1 VVIAIA
7 MKNPMK
13 VLLTLLLA
21 GILTVAQAQVP
32 PGSDAQSADVAAD
45 AAASADAGQVLPAE
59 DEVEAPVQ
67 AESPEEAV
75 VELDPDEDAQAS
87 GEADEVA
94 DEVAGEVAGEASGE
108 KPGEEFSDPAAGV
121 EEDATVA
128 ASAQDEFNPDEE
140 ISEDYPV
147 PLPSDI

>member
-1 VVIAIA
+1 MVIAIA

-13 VLLTLLLA
+13 VMLTLLLA

-45 AAASADAGQVLPAE
+45 AAAKANAGQVLPAE

-67 AESPEEAV
+67 AEFPEEAV

-87 GEADEVA
+87 GEAN
-94 DEVAGEVAGEASGE
+94 EVAGKASGEASGE
-108 KPGEEFSDPAAGV
+108 EPGEEFSDPAAGV

>member
-1 VVIAIA
+1 

-45 AAASADAGQVLPAE
+45 AAAKANAGQVLPAE

-67 AESPEEAV
+67 AEFPEEAV

-87 GEADEVA
+87 GEAN
-94 DEVAGEVAGEASGE
+94 EVAGEVAGEASGE
-108 KPGEEFSDPAAGV
+108 EPGEEFSDPAAGV